1 MVTITLAQL
10 DGEDMRLKIDPPDAD
25 GGLVGGMLFT
35 AILGAAVNCGVPR
48 ETLAEHMRKYA
59 DELEA
64 STDEEY
70 HAAVCSGGV
79 LIFST

>member
-10 DGEDMRLKIDPPDAD
+10 DGEDVRLKIDPPNAD
-25 GGLVGGMLFT
+25 GGVVGGMLFT

-48 ETLAEHMRKYA
+48 KTLAEHMRKYA

-64 STDEEY
+64 TTDEEY
-70 HAAVCSGGV
+70 QNAMAS
-79 LIFST
+79 